1 MDEIPVVVDGV
12 KHRYRDPVVA
22 VEVAVTCVAELEFPV
37 SSPTK
42 LLEVMIPDPPTPAP
56 IVIDGVLG
64 LHAIA
69 VAATLFIWIP

>member
-1 MDEIPVVVDGV
+1 MSETLVVVDGV
-12 KHRYRDPVVA
+12 KHRYLVPDTAVA
-22 VEVAVTCVAELEFPV
+22 VAVTCVAELAFPV
-37 SSPTK
+37 NAPTK
-42 LLEVMIPDPPTPAP
+42 LFDVITPEPPTPAP